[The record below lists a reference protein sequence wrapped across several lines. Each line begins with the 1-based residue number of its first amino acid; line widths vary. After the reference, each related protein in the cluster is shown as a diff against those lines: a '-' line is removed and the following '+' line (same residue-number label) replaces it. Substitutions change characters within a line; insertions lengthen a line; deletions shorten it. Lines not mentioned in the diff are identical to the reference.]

1 MIALSGIFSL
11 MYGQV
16 SKNQSLPRAS
26 YLDIVIPG
34 QDPADN
40 DEDRLRRE
48 DLQEIDTGREQS
60 LTFRHST
67 GPSSSRNHGNGVMN
81 SGADPV
87 DVVPQGADGYMGGDL
102 QKVMSPKV
110 RPLDFRDRKKYKTT
124 ISAPSHSQYLGL
136 DQLKRKA
143 DSPPGIM
150 KTMDN
155 LSYLNETNRRHAIQ
169 EDSPVLP
176 ADLMRSIRNQL
187 REMREDFERKSVLV
201 FDRANLPRNLTLL
214 GKAVSV
220 RNILLLEP
228 PPPRFKCVKITQID
242 GSWKKIVCRGC

>member
-1 MIALSGIFSL
+1 MMELRRRFFKL
-11 MYGQV
+11 LV
-16 SKNQSLPRAS
+16 SKGQSLPRAS
-26 YLDIVIPG
+26 YLDIVISG
-34 QDPADN
+34 QEPADN
-40 DEDRLRRE
+40 AEDRLRRE
-48 DLQEIDTGREQS
+48 DLREIDTGREQS

-102 QKVMSPKV
+102 QKVMSLKV
-110 RPLDFRDRKKYKTT
+110 RPLDFRDRKKYETT
-124 ISAPSHSQYLGL
+124 ISAPSHSKDLEL
-136 DQLKRKA
+136 WKLKKKA
-143 DSPPGIM
+143 DSYSPPGIM

-155 LSYLNETNRRHAIQ
+155 FSYLNETNWRHAIQ

-176 ADLMRSIRNQL
+176 ADLMGSIRNQL

-220 RNILLLEP
+220 SNILLLESP
-228 PPPRFKCVKITQID
+228 DSNV
-242 GSWKKIVCRGC
+242 